1 MDPSLAL
8 SVIATFIS
16 GAALY
21 VSIKQPLRAQRLS
34 AAQVAAAA
42 IIESVGAMRE
52 AVWASAADRPDPDS
66 VARLAYDV
74 DRTCRAHRTSL
85 PRGLRGVGRHV
96 RDAVGNYLGG
106 ASGYALDPNL
116 KGLAFSDHERYW
128 WDISITYLDYVV
140 DTVGQWRNNPQ
151 VRRVEFTPF
160 HEWRRAEDEAYRA
173 LSLSGAG
180 SAPEWCSCS
189 PELLPAEGHE
199 APASHQGT

>member
-1 MDPSLAL
+1 M
-8 SVIATFIS
+8 
-16 GAALY
+16 
-21 VSIKQPLRAQRLS
+21 
-34 AAQVAAAA
+34 
-42 IIESVGAMRE
+42 
-52 AVWASAADRPDPDS
+52 
-66 VARLAYDV
+66 
-74 DRTCRAHRTSL
+74 
-85 PRGLRGVGRHV
+85 

-116 KGLAFSDHERYW
+116 KGLAFSDHERHW
-128 WDISITYLDYVV
+128 WDVSITYLDYVV

-189 PELLPAEGHE
+189 PERLPAEGHE